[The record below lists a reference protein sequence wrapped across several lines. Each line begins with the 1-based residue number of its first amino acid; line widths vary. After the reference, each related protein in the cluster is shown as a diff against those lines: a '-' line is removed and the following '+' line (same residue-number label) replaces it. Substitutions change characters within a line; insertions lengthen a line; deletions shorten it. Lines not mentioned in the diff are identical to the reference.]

1 MDCAEEIASLKRE
14 LGPVVGGDDKLEFDL
29 LNGKMTISPDANPV
43 SDERIARAV
52 ALTGMKAAPWHAHAA
67 ASARLQGRP
76 WWKRSIRGVLCG
88 ASGVLVCLGFVSHA
102 LTRGWI
108 NALAGGEA
116 GSLPPAPA
124 LAAYL
129 AATVAGGW
137 FIFPKAAYAARRL
150 RPDMNLLMTIA
161 VIGAALLGEWFE
173 AATVT
178 FLFAFALLLESWSVD
193 RARHAIRSLMELS
206 PAKARVRCGHEGSL
220 EERPIEEVA
229 PGAIVVVRPGE
240 RIPLDGVVCSGS
252 TTINQAPITGES
264 REVVKGEG
272 DSVFAGTINN
282 EGSIEFRVTREASD
296 TTLARIIR
304 MVEEAQGRR
313 ARSEQWVERFARYYT
328 PAMMALAAGIAVV
341 PPLFVGDWNQWFYE
355 ALVLLVIACPC
366 ALVISTPVSI
376 VAGLAAAARMGV
388 LIKGGLFL
396 ESAARIRAVA
406 LDKTGT
412 LTTGRPEVQHVVP
425 LNDHSPTELLE
436 RAAAIEVHSEHP
448 IAHAIVKHAIQHH
461 VSITRAENFISLRGR
476 GAEATWN
483 GRPFWLGS
491 HRMLH
496 ELAVNDAEFHES
508 ASKLEDEG
516 HSLVVVGNDDHI
528 CGFISLADSVRPGA
542 RAALSALKSAGVSHV
557 RMLTGDNEGTA
568 QAVARATGVDAYEA
582 ELMPEDKVTAV
593 GALVREFEHV
603 AMVGDGVNDAPAMAA
618 ASLGIAMGA
627 AGSDAAIETADV
639 ALMSDDLSKL
649 PWLIGH
655 ARRTL
660 RTIKQ
665 NIAFA
670 LGVKAIFVAL
680 ALLGHATLWMA
691 IAADMGAS
699 LLVIFNALRLLQTKE
714 LAQRTW

>member
-1 MDCAEEIASLKRE
+1 
-14 LGPVVGGDDKLEFDL
+14 
-29 LNGKMTISPDANPV
+29 
-43 SDERIARAV
+43 
-52 ALTGMKAAPWHAHAA
+52 
-67 ASARLQGRP
+67 
-76 WWKRSIRGVLCG
+76 
-88 ASGVLVCLGFVSHA
+88 
-102 LTRGWI
+102 
-108 NALAGGEA
+108 
-116 GSLPPAPA
+116 
-124 LAAYL
+124 
-129 AATVAGGW
+129 
-137 FIFPKAAYAARRL
+137 
-150 RPDMNLLMTIA
+150 MTIA

-193 RARHAIRSLMELS
+193 RARHAIRSLMEWS
-206 PAKARVRCGHEGSL
+206 PAKARVRCGHDGFL
-220 EERPIEEVA
+220 EERPIEKVA
-229 PGAIVVVRPGE
+229 LGAIVVVRPGE

-252 TTINQAPITGES
+252 TTVNQAPITGES
-264 REVVKGEG
+264 REVGKGVG

-296 TTLARIIR
+296 TALARIIR

-341 PPLFVGDWNQWFYE
+341 PPLFVGDWNRWFYE

-376 VAGLAAAARMGV
+376 VAGLAAAARKGV

-448 IAHAIVKHAIQHH
+448 IAHAIVNHAIQHH

-496 ELAVNDAEFHES
+496 ELGVNDTEFHES

-528 CGFISLADSVRPGA
+528 CGFISVADSVRPGA
-542 RAALSALKSAGVSHV
+542 RDALSALKSAGVSHV

-593 GALVREFEHV
+593 GALVRKFEHV

-627 AGSDAAIETADV
+627 AGSDAAIETADI

-660 RTIKQ
+660 RTIQQ

-699 LLVIFNALRLLQTKE
+699 LLVIFNALRLLQTK
-714 LAQRTW
+714 AIAPRHW